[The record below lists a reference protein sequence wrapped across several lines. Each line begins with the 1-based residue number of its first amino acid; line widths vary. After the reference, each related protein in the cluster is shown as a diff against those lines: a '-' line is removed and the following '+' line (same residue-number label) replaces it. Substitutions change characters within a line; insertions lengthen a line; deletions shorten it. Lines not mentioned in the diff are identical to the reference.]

1 MTMHEDTKVFPR
13 HQRALRSLDRW
24 TQASGAPLLV
34 IDPIGDGESLRV
46 GMAPRG
52 VNVTWVRSALDGLV
66 EFGRTN
72 PRAVIVSPY
81 VSDLPA
87 VDLIATIRKHSRVI
101 VIACL
106 PDGPDSDAG
115 PLVLAGARAIVTLPY
130 TSESVWGLL
139 YDLDSGLDEHALTA
153 YGPLELDV
161 AAYTVR
167 VRGARIPDPPPREFE
182 LLRALVQRAPE
193 IVSDE
198 DLAVALWGRHR
209 SGGRDNTMSVH
220 VRRLRTRLEGI
231 ADIRRIRGRGYA
243 LALT

>member
-1 MTMHEDTKVFPR
+1 MTMREDAKVFPR
-13 HQRALRSLDRW
+13 HQRALESLDRW

-46 GMAPRG
+46 GMASRG

-72 PRAVIVSPY
+72 PRAVIVSPF
-81 VSDLPA
+81 VTDLPA
-87 VDLIATIRKHSRVI
+87 VDLIATIRRHSRVI

-106 PDGPDSDAG
+106 PDDPDADAG

-130 TSESVWGLL
+130 TAESVWGLL
-139 YDLDSGLDEHALTA
+139 HDLDSGLDEHSLTS
-153 YGPLELDV
+153 YGPLELDA

-198 DLAVALWGRHR
+198 DLAMALWGTHR
-209 SGGRDNTMSVH
+209 TGRDNTMSVH
-220 VRRLRTRLEGI
+220 VGRLRTRLEGI

>member
-1 MTMHEDTKVFPR
+1 M
-13 HQRALRSLDRW
+13 
-24 TQASGAPLLV
+24 AS
-34 IDPIGDGESLRV
+34 
-46 GMAPRG
+46 RG
-52 VNVTWVRSALDGLV
+52 VHVTWVRSALDGLV

-87 VDLIATIRKHSRVI
+87 VDLIATIRRHSSVI

-106 PDGPDSDAG
+106 PYGPDADAG

-139 YDLDSGLDEHALTA
+139 HDLDPGLDEHALTS

-167 VRGARIPDPPPREFE
+167 VRGAPIPDPLPREFE
-182 LLRALVQRAPE
+182 LLRCPGAARAG
-193 IVSDE
+193 D
-198 DLAVALWGRHR
+198 RQ
-209 SGGRDNTMSVH
+209 
-220 VRRLRTRLEGI
+220 
-231 ADIRRIRGRGYA
+231 
-243 LALT
+243 